1 MLSHSFM
8 MVGLRGNVSMTAY
21 IIRRLILAVFVII
34 AVTLLIFFAMRLL
47 PGDPLILYFA
57 QSNVLA
63 GLTPE
68 KLAEL
73 HHQYGLDQ
81 PVIVQYFHWIG
92 GVLQGDFGNSLFLH
106 QKVLALL
113 KLRYPITLYLGL
125 ISFCIST
132 VLGVLAGL
140 LAAIR
145 RGKWLD
151 TVITPLTYVGITIPI
166 FWLAILMIYLFGIK
180 TGWLPI
186 IYTSPPE
193 DFWMGV
199 KQVIMPVICL
209 SVPAIAGIARQM
221 RSSMLE
227 VIRQDYIRTAW
238 AKGLQERVI
247 ILKHALKNS
256 LIPVITVLG
265 LEFSII
271 IGGSVIVETVFS
283 IPGIGYLM
291 VSSIFNQD
299 YAVVQACTLI
309 FAIMIVLAN
318 LVVDTSYGWLDPR
331 IKYH

>member
-1 MLSHSFM
+1 
-8 MVGLRGNVSMTAY
+8 MTTY
-21 IIRRLILAVFVII
+21 IVRRLLIALVVVF

-47 PGDPLILYFA
+47 PGDPLILYYA

-73 HHQYGLDQ
+73 HHQFGLDR
-81 PVIVQYFHWIG
+81 PVIVQYFSWLG
-92 GVLQGDFGNSLFLH
+92 GVLQGDFGNSMFYH

-113 KLRYPITLYLGL
+113 GQRYPITLYLGL
-125 ISFCIST
+125 ISFFVSA
-132 VLGVLAGL
+132 VVGMLAGL
-140 LAAIR
+140 LAAVR

-151 TVITPLTYVGITIPI
+151 NLITPLTYVGITIPI
-166 FWLAILMIYLFGIK
+166 FWLGILMIYVFGI
-180 TGWLPI
+180 TLRWLPI

-193 DFWMGV
+193 DLWMGV

-227 VIRQDYIRTAW
+227 VVRQDYIRTAW
-238 AKGLQERVI
+238 SKGLMERGI

-256 LIPVITVLG
+256 LIPVLTVLG

-271 IGGSVIVETVFS
+271 VGGSVIVETVFS

-299 YAVVQACTLI
+299 YAVVQTCTLI
-309 FAIMIVLAN
+309 FAVMIVLAN
-318 LVVDTSYGWLDPR
+318 LLVDVSYGWVDPR
-331 IKYH
+331 IKYN

>member
-1 MLSHSFM
+1 
-8 MVGLRGNVSMTAY
+8 VGPGGDADMTAF
-21 IIRRLILAVFVII
+21 IIRRLVLAIFVLF

-63 GLTPE
+63 DLTPE

-73 HHQYGLDQ
+73 HRQYGLDR
-81 PVIVQYFHWIG
+81 PVIVQYFSWLG
-92 GVLQGDFGNSLFLH
+92 GVLRGDFGTSMFYH
-106 QKVLALL
+106 QKVLELL

-125 ISFCIST
+125 ISFVISA
-132 VLGVLAGL
+132 VLGMLAGL

-151 TVITPLTYVGITIPI
+151 SVITPSTYIGITIPI
-166 FWLAILMIYLFGIK
+166 FWLGILMIYVFGIK
-180 TGWLPI
+180 LNWLPI

-193 DFWMGV
+193 SFWMGV

-209 SVPAIAGIARQM
+209 SVPAIAGVARQM

-238 AKGLQERVI
+238 SKGLIERRV

-271 IGGSVIVETVFS
+271 VGGSVIVETVYA

-291 VSSIFNQD
+291 VGSIFNQD

-309 FAIMIVLAN
+309 FAVMIVLAN
-318 LVVDTSYGWLDPR
+318 LIVDISYGWVDPR
-331 IKYH
+331 IKYS